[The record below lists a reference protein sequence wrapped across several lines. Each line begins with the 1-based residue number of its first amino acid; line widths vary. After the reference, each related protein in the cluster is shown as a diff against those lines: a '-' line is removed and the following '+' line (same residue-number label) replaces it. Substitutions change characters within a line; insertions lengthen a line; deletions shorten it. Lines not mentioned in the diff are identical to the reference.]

1 MFRRIFALVLL
12 MFAAGGVHAQPSQ
25 RHILVAS
32 THTTQD
38 SGLLS
43 ILGPR
48 FTAVTGIGVR
58 FAIFGTGQA
67 LDMARRGD
75 VDVVLSHIKA
85 EEERLVAEGHGVQRL
100 PVMYNDFV
108 LVGPR
113 SDPAGIS
120 GMRDIGRA
128 LGKLQQS
135 RSPFISRG
143 DRSGTHVTELSL
155 WRRAGVDIE
164 QARGRWYREMGQGM
178 GAALNMASSLDAYVL
193 SDRGTWLNFRN
204 RGQLTILVE
213 DDHPL
218 RNQYGV
224 VLVNPQRHPHV
235 KVADGQAFVDWL
247 TGPDGQAT
255 IASFRIN
262 GEPVFIPN
270 AGEPGS

>member
-1 MFRRIFALVLL
+1 LLRLALALIAVWL
-12 MFAAGGVHAQPSQ
+12 AAGPVHAQPSQ

-43 ILGPR
+43 ILGPK
-48 FTAVTGIGVR
+48 FTAATGIGVR

-67 LDMARRGD
+67 LDVARRGD
-75 VDVVLSHIKA
+75 VDVVLSHLKA
-85 EEERLVAEGHGVQRL
+85 DEERFVAEGYGVRRFS
-100 PVMYNDFV
+100 VMYNDFV
-108 LVGPR
+108 LIGPQ
-113 SDPAGIS
+113 SDPARVAGEK
-120 GMRDIGRA
+120 DIATA
-128 LGKLQQS
+128 LRKLQLS

-143 DRSGTHVTELSL
+143 DQSGTHVMELSL

-164 QARGRWYREMGQGM
+164 QAPGRWYRELGQGM

-193 SDRGTWLNFRN
+193 SDRGTWLKFRN
-204 RGQLTILVE
+204 RGQLAILAE
-213 DDHPL
+213 GDRPL

-224 VLVNPQRHPHV
+224 VLVNSQRHPNV

-247 TGPDGQAT
+247 KGPDGQAT
-255 IASFRIN
+255 ISSYRIN
-262 GEPVFIPN
+262 GEQVFFPN